1 MMSNREND
9 IQNLT
14 GKILLATPNLSDE
27 YVRRSMVYICEHSDA
42 GAMGVIINKIL
53 PETHLLQILT
63 RIELGDIGDVKI
75 HIGGD
80 RDVDKCYILHTNK
93 NLSENTIPIQ
103 DNIFLTT
110 CDSVARTFSFVM
122 DEPERK
128 ILCMGC
134 YRWDSEKLEK
144 EITSNYWIPIQADE
158 ALIFGDPFADKWS
171 KAFLKIG
178 LRSPL
183 FLDRFGRA

>member
-1 MMSNREND
+1 MSNREND

-14 GKILLATPNLSDE
+14 GKILLATPNISDI
-27 YVRRSMVYICEHSDA
+27 YIRRSMVYICEHSDA
-42 GAMGVIINKIL
+42 GVMGVIINKIL
-53 PETHLLQILT
+53 PETRLLQILT
-63 RIELGDIGDVKI
+63 RIELGDIGNAKI

-80 RDVDKCYILHTNK
+80 RDIDKCYIVHTTK
-93 NLSENTIPIQ
+93 NLSENTMLVQ
-103 DNIFLTT
+103 DNIFLTV
-110 CDSVARTFSFVM
+110 CDNVVKSFAFVM
-122 DEPERK
+122 GEPERK
-128 ILCMGC
+128 ILCLGC
-134 YRWDSEKLEK
+134 YRWDFGQLEK
-144 EITSNYWIPIQADE
+144 EVTSNYWIPIQADE

>member
-1 MMSNREND
+1 MLPGVQQR
-9 IQNLT
+9 
-14 GKILLATPNLSDE
+14 
-27 YVRRSMVYICEHSDA
+27 VRK
-42 GAMGVIINKIL
+42 G
-53 PETHLLQILT
+53 
-63 RIELGDIGDVKI
+63 
-75 HIGGD
+75 
-80 RDVDKCYILHTNK
+80 RDVDKCYVLHTNK
-93 NLSENTIPIQ
+93 NLSENTVSVQ
-103 DNIFLTT
+103 DNIFLTV
-110 CDSVARTFSFVM
+110 CDNVARTFSFVM

-128 ILCMGC
+128 ILCLGC
-134 YRWDSEKLEK
+134 YRWDSGKLEK